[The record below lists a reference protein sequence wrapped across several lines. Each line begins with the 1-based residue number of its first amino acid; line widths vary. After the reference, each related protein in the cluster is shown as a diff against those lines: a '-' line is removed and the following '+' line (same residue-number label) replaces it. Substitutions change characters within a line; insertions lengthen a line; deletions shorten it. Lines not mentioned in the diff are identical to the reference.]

1 MERFF
6 IKSFTVDKVETEELL
21 LRKYSD
27 IDYILNLNYDEGYE
41 FISKAYEK
49 ESEEKLWDIW
59 LINYR
64 YMSKENFESFEDYK
78 KRLKLS
84 NINYDT
90 DYSEK
95 LSINQIEEKVKSI
108 IEMTL

>member
-21 LRKYSD
+21 LRRYSN
-27 IDYILNLNYDEGYE
+27 IDYILSSTYDEGYD

-49 ESEEKLWDIW
+49 EAEEKLWDIW
-59 LINYR
+59 LINYK
-64 YMSKENFESFEDYK
+64 YMSKENFESFEDYRN
-78 KRLKLS
+78 RLKNPS
-84 NINYDT
+84 IKNA

-95 LSINQIEEKVKSI
+95 LSINQIEEKVKNI